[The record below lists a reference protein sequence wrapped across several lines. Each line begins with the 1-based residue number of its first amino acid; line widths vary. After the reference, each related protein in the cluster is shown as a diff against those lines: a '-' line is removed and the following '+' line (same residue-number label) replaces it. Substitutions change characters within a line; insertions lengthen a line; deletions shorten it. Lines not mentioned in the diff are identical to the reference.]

1 MKQLFLIV
9 VFLFGSYSSYAQ
21 SPLNKTVS
29 VSADRKPLAAVL
41 DDISM
46 QGEFHFS
53 YVKEFIHDDSLVT
66 VNVSKRSVKQV
77 LDILF
82 QGNFQFREIGNQIII
97 QPGTSSKEKWY
108 VVSGQIKDAATGRP
122 IANASVYEGVQ
133 LISTLT
139 DDQGYFRLRLREK
152 ERTAALLTVSKELY
166 RDTIML
172 VPGGHDQEMNATIK
186 PAAPIQLSI
195 VDVNQH
201 THVEQTFFGRFF
213 LSSKQRM
220 QSLNLSDFFTRQPY
234 QYSLLPALGTHGK
247 LGSQVVNKFS
257 MNLIGGYTAGLN
269 GVEIAGI
276 FNIDQKAVRWV
287 QVAGVFNIV
296 GGHLSGVQVAGIHN
310 HIMDS
315 LKGLQIG
322 GISNILKYDFRG
334 AQIGGIYNQSGDGGK
349 GMQIGG
355 ILNNTGGPVKG
366 AQIAGAINLVQG
378 NMKGAQIGGVLSST
392 LGVVKGA
399 QISGAINFG
408 RDTVDGIQIGG
419 AVNVGWQHIKG
430 AQIAGGVNISKQEMG
445 GAQIAGALNVSLD
458 TTTGAQIAGLAN
470 YTKVL
475 KGVQIGLLNYADSS
489 DGYSLGLIN
498 IVRKGYH
505 QVLIYNNEMLDLNIA
520 YKSGNR
526 KLYSLLL
533 AGMKLGPKKA
543 YGLGYGIGHPF
554 PMSDRSEITTE
565 LTSQFL
571 YVGNWNSTNSMVR
584 LQTAWNYKLLK
595 NITLFAGPS
604 FTIYYSDKLDVVD
617 PKYDAKVPAHYS
629 PFTLGGGVT
638 AWFGWHIGVGFF

>member
-9 VFLFGSYSSYAQ
+9 AILLGSYSSYAQ
-21 SPLNKTVS
+21 SLLNKTVS

-46 QGEFHFS
+46 QGDFHFS
-53 YVKEFIHDDSLVT
+53 YVKEFIHDDSLIT
-66 VNVSKRSVKQV
+66 INVSKRAVKQV

-108 VVSGQIKDAATGRP
+108 VVSGQIKDATTGRP
-122 IANASVYEGVQ
+122 IANASVYESVQ
-133 LISTLT
+133 LISALT
-139 DDQGYFRLRLREK
+139 NDQGYFRLRLREK

-166 RDTIML
+166 RDTMML
-172 VPGGHDQEMNATIK
+172 VPGGRDQELNADIK

-213 LSSKQRM
+213 LSSRQRM

-234 QYSLLPALGTHGK
+234 QYSLVPALGTHGK

-257 MNLIGGYTAGLN
+257 LNLIGGYTAGLS
-269 GVEIAGI
+269 GVEIAGV
-276 FNIDQKAVRWV
+276 FNIDQKAVKWV
-287 QVAGVFNIV
+287 QAAGVFNIV
-296 GGHLSGVQVAGIHN
+296 GGHFTGVQIAGIHN

-315 LKGLQIG
+315 LNGVQAG
-322 GISNILKYDFRG
+322 GVSNILKYSFRG
-334 AQIGGIYNQSGDGGK
+334 AQISGIYNQAGGDGQ

-355 ILNNTGGPVKG
+355 ILNNALADIHGAQISGALNSAVGVVKG
-366 AQIAGAINLVQG
+366 AQIAGAINFG
-378 NMKGAQIGGVLSST
+378 KDSIDGA
-392 LGVVKGA
+392 
-399 QISGAINFG
+399 
-408 RDTVDGIQIGG
+408 QIGG
-419 AVNVGWQHIKG
+419 AVNIGWLKIDG
-430 AQIAGGVNISKQEMG
+430 AQIAGAINISRKEVDGAQIAGAVNYRKGGG
-445 GAQIAGALNVSLD
+445 GAQIAGAVNVSLD
-458 TTTGAQIAGLAN
+458 TTNGAQISGLAN

-475 KGVQIGLLNYADSS
+475 KGVQIGILNYADSS

-498 IVRKGYH
+498 IVRRGYH
-505 QVLIYNNEMLDLNIA
+505 QILIYNNEMLDLNIA

-543 YGLGYGIGHPF
+543 YSFGYGIGHPF
-554 PMSDRSEITTE
+554 PLSDRSEISTE

-571 YVGNWNSTNSMVR
+571 YVGNWNSSNSMVR

-595 NITLFAGPS
+595 NVTLFAGPS

-617 PKYDAKVPAHYS
+617 PKYDARVPAHYS

-638 AWFGWHIGVGFF
+638 AWFGWHIGIGFF

>member
-1 MKQLFLIV
+1 M
-9 VFLFGSYSSYAQ
+9 
-21 SPLNKTVS
+21 
-29 VSADRKPLAAVL
+29 SADRKPLAAVL

-46 QGEFHFS
+46 QGDFHFS
-53 YVKEFIHDDSLVT
+53 YVKEFIHDDSLIT
-66 VNVSKRSVKQV
+66 VNVSKRSVKQI

-108 VVSGQIKDAATGRP
+108 VVSGQIKDATTGHP
-122 IANASVYEGVQ
+122 IANVSVYENMQ

-139 DDQGYFRLRLREK
+139 NDQGYFRLRLREK

-166 RDTIML
+166 KDTIML
-172 VPGGHDQEMNATIK
+172 IPGEHDQEMNASIK
-186 PAAPIQLSI
+186 PAAPIQLSV

-213 LSSKQRM
+213 LSSRQRM

-234 QYSLLPALGTHGK
+234 QYSLVPAIGTHGK

-257 MNLIGGYTAGLN
+257 MNLVGGYAAGLN
-269 GVEIAGI
+269 GVEIAGV

-287 QVAGVFNIV
+287 QLAGVFNIV
-296 GGHLSGVQVAGIHN
+296 GGHFTGAQISGVHN

-315 LKGLQIG
+315 LNGVQAG
-322 GISNILKYDFRG
+322 GISNILKYGFHGGQVSGVYNQAGGDG
-334 AQIGGIYNQSGDGGK
+334 HGVQIGGVLNNA
-349 GMQIGG
+349 GG
-355 ILNNTGGPVKG
+355 IIKG
-366 AQIAGAINLVQG
+366 AQVAGAINLG
-378 NMKGAQIGGVLSST
+378 RDSIRGAQV
-392 LGVVKGA
+392 A
-399 QISGAINFG
+399 
-408 RDTVDGIQIGG
+408 G
-419 AVNVGWQHIKG
+419 AVNIGWETIRG
-430 AQIAGGVNISKQEMG
+430 VQIAGGINMDRKDVNG
-445 GAQIAGALNVSLD
+445 GQIAGAVNYRKGGTGVQIAGALNISLD
-458 TTTGAQIAGLAN
+458 TTSGAQISGLAN

-475 KGVQIGLLNYADSS
+475 KGVQIGIVNYADSS
-489 DGYSLGLIN
+489 DGYSLGLVN

-505 QVLIYNNEMLDLNIA
+505 QILVYNNEMLDVNIA
-520 YKSGNR
+520 YKSGSR

-533 AGMKLGPKKA
+533 AGMKLGPRKA
-543 YGLGYGIGHPF
+543 YSFGYGAGHPF
-554 PMSDRSEITTE
+554 RMSASSDITVD

-571 YVGNWNSTNSMVR
+571 YVGNWNSTNSMIR
-584 LQTAWNYKLLK
+584 LQTAWNYKPLK

-604 FTIYYSDKLDVVD
+604 FTVYYSDKLDVVD

-638 AWFGWHIGVGFF
+638 AWFGWHIGIGFF